1 MLRTQEAASFSFGQD
16 GMTGLCEAIC
26 LDAIE
31 VTAATRVSIW
41 FFDDSGD
48 MVCKRLLDSRDGRF
62 QDGAVIPRSATA
74 AYLDAARQG
83 LASMQTENAP
93 ELPSDSSEAREKIQ
107 ARIDLL
113 LVDAQNNPAAIFR
126 CERWESGADWRPRD
140 ITLLRN
146 LAQTLAT
153 AIRRRTMP
161 ATVPAVPSVA
171 LYGMG
176 STPQDLT
183 WLRHKDETAIWL
195 QALSAEAAFDALS
208 IDTPLLGSDPLP
220 EDSFGESFAD
230 PFGDFDDD
238 IL

>member
-1 MLRTQEAASFSFGQD
+1 MLRTQEAASFNFGQD
-16 GMTGLCEAIC
+16 GMAGLCEAIC
-26 LDAIE
+26 LDAVE
-31 VTAATRVSIW
+31 VTSVTRVSIW

-62 QDGAVIPRSATA
+62 QEGAVIPRSATA

-83 LASMQTENAP
+83 LASMQTEHAP
-93 ELPSDSSEAREKIQ
+93 ELPSDSTEARDKIQ

-113 LVDAQNNPAAIFR
+113 LVDAKNNPAAIFR
-126 CERWESGADWRPRD
+126 CERWDSAADWRPRD

-153 AIRRRTMP
+153 AIRRHTLP
-161 ATVPAVPSVA
+161 AVPALPSVA
-171 LYGMG
+171 LSGMG
-176 STPQDLT
+176 STPQDLS

-195 QALSAEAAFDALS
+195 QALAADTAFDTLAFDAL
-208 IDTPLLGSDPLP
+208 PPGSDPLLDDP
-220 EDSFGESFAD
+220 FAD
-230 PFGDFDDD
+230 LDDD